1 MVIDDARC
9 LRSTCTKR
17 DLRMCTAENASLLA
31 ECLRDNAHSTSGGKQ
46 WIVGRHVFAYYRPPR
61 LVFSTILYSLISW
74 TGGLSHLLGSVRSG
88 EWAGI
93 TSVPVEPKAS
103 CRATM
108 TATAPPHTHP
118 SALKDECTNTTIP
131 GLTPSARKS
140 ACNDLT
146 VAGTS
151 VFSTI
156 LYSLIS
162 CLRIKFS
169 RGVKDLASKVSDVPH
184 CLRRDT
190 KIIANPNVECPSI
203 VHVEV
208 L

>member
-1 MVIDDARC
+1 
-9 LRSTCTKR
+9 
-17 DLRMCTAENASLLA
+17 MCSRITGHH
-31 ECLRDNAHSTSGGKQ
+31 DSG
-46 WIVGRHVFAYYRPPR
+46 
-61 LVFSTILYSLISW
+61 

-93 TSVPVEPKAS
+93 TSVPVEPKTS

-131 GLTPSARKS
+131 GSTPSARKS

-156 LYSLIS
+156 LYSLIRLPLYKIFKRCGRFGQQS
-162 CLRIKFS
+162 ITFQVKAYWLNNSGMYS
-169 RGVKDLASKVSDVPH
+169 RVKKVRSSGSIFAIELWEIQEKEKMAPASDPTVPIH
-184 CLRRDT
+184 SHSSGKLESALKR
-190 KIIANPNVECPSI
+190 
-203 VHVEV
+203 
-208 L
+208 